1 MLYTDQIIA
10 CVDCSTEFTFSSK
23 EQEFYAQKGFTSV
36 PKRCKPCRMA
46 RKDTMNTRGES
57 GGGARDFAPRSG
69 GGYGGGGS
77 GYGGGGS
84 SYGGGGAGFGA
95 PREREMHT
103 VVCAACGVETQVPFK
118 PRGDRPVYC
127 RSCFQK

>member
-10 CVDCSTEFTFSSK
+10 CVDCGTEFTFSAK

-36 PKRCKPCRMA
+36 PKRCKPCRNA
-46 RKDTMNTRGES
+46 RKDA
-57 GGGARDFAPRSG
+57 GGGSSSGHGGGNMNYASSG
-69 GGYGGGGS
+69 GGY
-77 GYGGGGS
+77 
-84 SYGGGGAGFGA
+84 GA
-95 PREREMHT
+95 PREREMHS
-103 VVCAACGVETQVPFK
+103 VICAACGTETQVPFK

>member
-10 CVDCSTEFTFSSK
+10 CADCGTEFTFSAK

-36 PKRCKPCRMA
+36 PKRCKPCRNA
-46 RKDTMNTRGES
+46 RKDSVGGGRPPSSDDRGSGGYS
-57 GGGARDFAPRSG
+57 GGGSSG
-69 GGYGGGGS
+69 GGY
-77 GYGGGGS
+77 
-84 SYGGGGAGFGA
+84 GA

-103 VVCAACGVETQVPFK
+103 VTCAACGVETQVPFK

-127 RSCFQK
+127 RACFQRNG

>member
-10 CVDCSTEFTFSSK
+10 CVDCSTEFTFSAK

-46 RKDTMNTRGES
+46 RKDNMNTRGDS
-57 GGGARDFAPRSG
+57 GGGARDHAPRSSG
-69 GGYGGGGS
+69 G

-84 SYGGGGAGFGA
+84 SYGGGGYGA

-127 RSCFQK
+127 RSCVQT

>member
-10 CVDCSTEFTFSSK
+10 CVDCGTEFNFSAK

-36 PKRCKPCRMA
+36 PKRCKPCRNA
-46 RKDTMNTRGES
+46 RKDQQGS
-57 GGGARDFAPRSG
+57 GGGSRPTMTHG
-69 GGYGGGGS
+69 GASY
-77 GYGGGGS
+77 GGS
-84 SYGGGGAGFGA
+84 SYGA

-103 VVCAACGVETQVPFK
+103 VICAACGTETQVPFK

-127 RSCFQK
+127 RSCFNSSGR

>member
-10 CVDCSTEFTFSSK
+10 CVDCGTEFTFSAK

-36 PKRCKPCRMA
+36 PKRCKPCRNA
-46 RKDTMNTRGES
+46 RKDQS
-57 GGGARDFAPRSG
+57 GASSAGGRSDGGYGGSSSG
-69 GGYGGGGS
+69 GGYG
-77 GYGGGGS
+77 
-84 SYGGGGAGFGA
+84 AA

-127 RSCFQK
+127 RSCFQKN

>member
-10 CVDCSTEFTFSSK
+10 CVDCATEFNFTSK

-36 PKRCKPCRMA
+36 PKRCKPCRNA
-46 RKDTMNTRGES
+46 RKDSMGPREGA
-57 GGGARDFAPRSG
+57 GGAARPAGAAS
-69 GGYGGGGS
+69 YGGGS
-77 GYGGGGS
+77 SYDGGGS
-84 SYGGGGAGFGA
+84 SYGGAP

-103 VVCAACGVETQVPFK
+103 VTCAACSVETQVPFK

>member
-10 CVDCSTEFTFSSK
+10 CVDCGTEFTFSAK

-36 PKRCKPCRMA
+36 PKRCKPCRNA
-46 RKDTMNTRGES
+46 RKDQSS
-57 GGGARDFAPRSG
+57 GGGAPRS
-69 GGYGGGGS
+69 S
-77 GYGGGGS
+77 S
-84 SYGGGGAGFGA
+84 SYGGGGYGA

-103 VVCAACGVETQVPFK
+103 VTCAACGTETQVPFK

>member
-10 CVDCSTEFTFSSK
+10 CVDCSTEFTFSAK

-46 RKDTMNTRGES
+46 RKDSMNSRGDA
-57 GGGARDFAPRSG
+57 GGGAPRSS
-69 GGYGGGGS
+69 GGYGGGAS
-77 GYGGGGS
+77 YGGGS
-84 SYGGGGAGFGA
+84 SYGGSGGYGA

-103 VVCAACGVETQVPFK
+103 VTCAACGVETQVPFK

>member
-10 CVDCSTEFTFSSK
+10 CVDCSTEFNFTSK

-46 RKDTMNTRGES
+46 RKDSMGSREG
-57 GGGARDFAPRSG
+57 GGGAPAPRP
-69 GGYGGGGS
+69 
-77 GYGGGGS
+77 
-84 SYGGGGAGFGA
+84 SYGGGGASFGA

-103 VVCAACGVETQVPFK
+103 VTCAACGVATQVPFK

-127 RSCFQK
+127 RTCFQK